1 MEYRNLGTSGVK
13 VSPICLGTAF
23 RGAPPDDE
31 CIRTIHHALDLGIN
45 FVDTAN
51 KYQQG
56 HSEEIVGKALK
67 GRRQDVVLTTKVRS
81 NMGSGPNDGGLSRV
95 HIIREIE
102 NSLSRL
108 QTDYVD
114 LYFAHSVDEETPIDE
129 TLAAFDTLVC
139 QGKVR
144 YIGCSNFPAWL
155 VCKGLWESDRRKLT
169 SLICVQES
177 YHMFDRRIEREL
189 VPLCLSEGLG
199 MMTYSATAV
208 GLLTGRFRR
217 GLAPPP
223 NSIWANNLP
232 RFEALMT
239 EDADGVVKLLQT
251 IAADLG
257 KSPAQ
262 VAINWILSKPGITA
276 AMIGPDRVAD
286 VDDNFGAVGWSLTN
300 EEIAMLD
307 QGSSWSVSAGEIV

>member
-1 MEYRNLGTSGVK
+1 ML
-13 VSPICLGTAF
+13 
-23 RGAPPDDE
+23 
-31 CIRTIHHALDLGIN
+31 
-45 FVDTAN
+45 
-51 KYQQG
+51 
-56 HSEEIVGKALK
+56 
-67 GRRQDVVLTTKVRS
+67 
-81 NMGSGPNDGGLSRV
+81 
-95 HIIREIE
+95 
-102 NSLSRL
+102 
-108 QTDYVD
+108 
-114 LYFAHSVDEETPIDE
+114 
-129 TLAAFDTLVC
+129 
-139 QGKVR
+139 
-144 YIGCSNFPAWL
+144 
-155 VCKGLWESDRRKLT
+155 
-169 SLICVQES
+169 
-177 YHMFDRRIEREL
+177 DRRIEREL

-217 GLAPPP
+217 GIEPPL
-223 NSIWANNLP
+223 NSIWANNLS

-239 EDADGVVKLLQT
+239 EDADGVVRLLQT

-307 QGSSWSVSAGEIV
+307 QGSSWSVSTGEIV